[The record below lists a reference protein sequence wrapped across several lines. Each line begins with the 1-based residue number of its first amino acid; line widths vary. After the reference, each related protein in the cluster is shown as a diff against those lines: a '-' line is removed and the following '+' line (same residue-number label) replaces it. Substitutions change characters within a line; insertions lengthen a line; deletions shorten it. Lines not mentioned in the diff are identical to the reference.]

1 MFIAILVEPARYIS
15 NSWFLH
21 SWFQGRNFPEICQPT
36 IVMTADTSRPNSYES
51 QIPTEFD
58 KHVILQYFLVYR
70 GYTVCIEGQTA
81 EYLTC
86 FMLAINAMG
95 KVSISNRECWE
106 YIGTDSC
113 HEPVVEP
120 RKSVQSGVSGWWDFF
135 IGWLHNSCDTFWN
148 WSNSGCLDVPK
159 FFLHGFEVKH
169 SSKTKLW

>member
-1 MFIAILVEPARYIS
+1 MEKSTIWRCISYWKRWMFIAILVEPARYIS

-21 SWFQGRNFPEICQPT
+21 SWFQGRNFPEICQQT

-95 KVSISNRECWE
+95 KVSISTVNVGNILAPTVVTNRSLNRGNRFSQE
-106 YIGTDSC
+106 
-113 HEPVVEP
+113 
-120 RKSVQSGVSGWWDFF
+120 
-135 IGWLHNSCDTFWN
+135 
-148 WSNSGCLDVPK
+148 
-159 FFLHGFEVKH
+159 FLVGEIF
-169 SSKTKLW
+169 L